1 MRRMYRLTSVKVHVL
16 QGPSQVLWTGNYL
29 IYLYIYKFGLSV
41 MVGVC
46 LFVSNKRQNGWID
59 WAQILCGTSHG
70 PKEGLCMN
78 KDTKITLQQNS
89 IFIKIW
95 KSTKFFFTKSANFLF
110 VFVWQC
116 IQREN
121 AKLTQKVAWYAIFIQ
136 LGYLI

>member
-70 PKEGLCMN
+70 PKEGLWMN
-78 KDTKITLQQNS
+78 KDIKISLQQNS

-95 KSTKFFFTKSANFLF
+95 KSTKFFLQNPQTFCLFLF
-110 VFVWQC
+110 DNVYKEKMLNW
-116 IQREN
+116 
-121 AKLTQKVAWYAIFIQ
+121 QKVAWYAIFIQ